1 LFGHDLFRKAGIHS
15 GSCFKQDKDLPEK
28 DLPEKDLPEKGLPEK
43 DLPEK
48 GLPAAAWQTRSLQAG

>member
-28 DLPEKDLPEKGLPEK
+28 DLPEKDLPEK
-43 DLPEK
+43 D
-48 GLPAAAWQTRSLQAG
+48 LPAAAWQTRSLQAG